1 MLLAFKVYSAYRSIF
16 PFAEMLVHIES
27 TGIRFWLRKGVFFCY
42 LLVRQSNGQQR
53 FGVMDFGGEGADSG
67 EQR

>member
-1 MLLAFKVYSAYRSIF
+1 MLLAFQVNSAYRSIF

-27 TGIRFWLRKGVFFCY
+27 TGIRFRLRKGVFFCY
-42 LLVRQSNGQQR
+42 LLVRQSNRQQR
-53 FGVMDFGGEGADSG
+53 FGVMDFGSEGADSG